1 MRPDALVATSWYE
14 SSARERLAELLD
26 PGSFTEIIPPT
37 ERCIS
42 PHLAGFDLP
51 SAFDD
56 GIVIG
61 SGRLEGNRVL
71 VAAQESSFLGG
82 TFGEVHGAKMIGLLR
97 AAAGSSGV
105 SAVLLLLDTGGVRLQ
120 EANAGEIAVGQ
131 AIVALL
137 EARAAG
143 VPVLALIGGR
153 AGCFGGGGL
162 IAGSCSAV
170 VISEQG
176 RLGVSGPEVI
186 ETNRGVEE
194 FDARDRPLVWRITG
208 GRTRRLLGIA
218 DAYVEDTID
227 AFRTAANRL
236 LADAPPLDL
245 PVLLAEHETLAQRLA
260 IFGDCRDAPEIW
272 QLLHLLTAVQ
282 DVSDAA
288 FEKMVA
294 GLQAPRDGPAAL
306 AVASQPV
313 VLSEMLG
320 VAFDWRHQV
329 TIDTDGVI
337 LGNAHPPSGVPMAI
351 VGLAK
356 GLPLGA
362 AAALRLSAAVQ
373 SVMQSAPSQ
382 PILVLVDTE
391 GQTMSRGE
399 ELLGLSQAIAHL
411 AKTIVLARLSG
422 HRVIAL
428 LYGKAVAAAFI
439 ALGLVAET
447 ALALPKADPAVMNLA
462 AIARVT
468 KLPLAQLESM
478 SQTTPVFAPGLGP
491 MLRLGAISEI
501 IGPDINLA
509 TRLGE
514 IFATPGKLVANV
526 ALPGA
531 DLARRVQAEAS
542 RE

>member
-1 MRPDALVATSWYE
+1 MRPDALVATSWYK

-260 IFGDCRDAPEIW
+260 IFGDCRDAPEIC
-272 QLLHLLTAVQ
+272 
-282 DVSDAA
+282 AA
-288 FEKMVA
+288 PASAHRSA
-294 GLQAPRDGPAAL
+294 GRVRRRIRENGRRIASPTGRAGGPGCRIAARC
-306 AVASQPV
+306 P
-313 VLSEMLG
+313 
-320 VAFDWRHQV
+320 
-329 TIDTDGVI
+329 
-337 LGNAHPPSGVPMAI
+337 LGNAWRRFR
-351 VGLAK
+351 LA
-356 GLPLGA
+356 
-362 AAALRLSAAVQ
+362 
-373 SVMQSAPSQ
+373 
-382 PILVLVDTE
+382 T
-391 GQTMSRGE
+391 
-399 ELLGLSQAIAHL
+399 
-411 AKTIVLARLSG
+411 SG
-422 HRVIAL
+422 HDR
-428 LYGKAVAAAFI
+428 YGWCHPWERSSAIRCADGDRRPRERPATRCCGGAQTFRCCAVRDAI
-439 ALGLVAET
+439 R
-447 ALALPKADPAVMNLA
+447 PQPADPC
-462 AIARVT
+462 
-468 KLPLAQLESM
+468 S
-478 SQTTPVFAPGLGP
+478 
-491 MLRLGAISEI
+491 
-501 IGPDINLA
+501 
-509 TRLGE
+509 
-514 IFATPGKLVANV
+514 
-526 ALPGA
+526 
-531 DLARRVQAEAS
+531 RRY
-542 RE
+542 

>member
-1 MRPDALVATSWYE
+1 MRAASLVATSWYE

-26 PGSFTEIIPPT
+26 EGSFREIIPPT
-37 ERCIS
+37 ERCTS

-56 GIVIG
+56 GIIIG
-61 SGRLEGNRVL
+61 SGRLDGKRVL

-82 TFGEVHGAKMIGLLR
+82 TFGEVHGAKLVGLLR
-97 AAAGSSGV
+97 AAAGSSDV

-137 EARAAG
+137 ETRAAG
-143 VPVLALIGGR
+143 VPVIALIGGR

-208 GRTRRLLGIA
+208 GRARRLLGIA

-227 AFRTAANRL
+227 AFRTAANQL
-236 LADAPPLDL
+236 IADVPLLDL
-245 PVLLAEHETLAQRLA
+245 PTLLVERERLVQRLA
-260 IFGDCRDAPEIW
+260 NFGDCRDAPEIS
-272 QLLHLLTAVQ
+272 QRLHLAVTVQ

-294 GLQAPRDGPAAL
+294 GLQVPPEGGAVPAA
-306 AVASQPV
+306 ASQPV
-313 VLSEMLG
+313 ALSQLLG
-320 VAFDWRHQV
+320 VAFDWPHQA

-337 LGNAHPPSGVPMAI
+337 LGNAHPPSGAPIAI

-362 AAALRLSAAVQ
+362 AASLRLSAAVQ
-373 SVMQSAPSQ
+373 SVMQSAPGQ
-382 PILVLVDTE
+382 PILVLMDTE
-391 GQTMSRGE
+391 GQAMSRGE

-422 HRVIAL
+422 HRVVAL
-428 LYGKAVAAAFI
+428 LHGKAVAAAFI

-447 ALALPKADPAVMNLA
+447 VLALPKAEPAVMNLA

-478 SQTTPVFAPGLGP
+478 SQTTPVFAPGLAP
-491 MLRLGAISEI
+491 MLRLGAINEI
-501 IGPDINLA
+501 IGPEINLA
-509 TRLGE
+509 RRLGE
-514 IFATPGKLVANV
+514 IFAAPSRLVATV
-526 ALPGA
+526 ELPGF

-542 RE
+542 RV

>member
-1 MRPDALVATSWYE
+1 MRPAALVATSWYE
-14 SSARERLAELLD
+14 ASARERLAALLD

-37 ERCIS
+37 ERRIS

-61 SGRLEGNRVL
+61 NGRLQGKRVL

-82 TFGEVHGAKMIGLLR
+82 TFGEVHGAKLVGLLR
-97 AAAGSSGV
+97 AAAGSSDV

-143 VPVLALIGGR
+143 VPVIALIGGR

-227 AFRTAANRL
+227 AFRAAANRL
-236 LADAPPLDL
+236 IADAPSFDL
-245 PVLLAEHETLAQRLA
+245 PTALTEHETLAQRLA
-260 IFGDCRDAPEIW
+260 NFGDCRDAPEIW
-272 QLLHLLTAVQ
+272 QRLHLPATMS
-282 DVSDAA
+282 DVSDAT
-288 FEKMVA
+288 FEKMIA
-294 GLQAPRDGPAAL
+294 GLQEPPHGAAVPAAPP
-306 AVASQPV
+306 QPV
-313 VLSEMLG
+313 VLSEVLG
-320 VAFDWRHQV
+320 VAFDWPHQV

-337 LGNAHPPSGVPMAI
+337 LGSAHPRSDAPIVI

-362 AAALRLSAAVQ
+362 AAALRLAAAVQ
-373 SVMQSAPSQ
+373 SIMQSAINQ
-382 PILVLVDTE
+382 PILILVDTE
-391 GQTMSRGE
+391 GQAMCRGE

-422 HRVIAL
+422 HRVVAL
-428 LYGKAVAAAFI
+428 LHGKAVAAAFI
-439 ALGLVAET
+439 ALGLLAET
-447 ALALPKADPAVMNLA
+447 LLALPKAEPAVMNLA

-478 SQTTPVFAPGLGP
+478 SRTTPVFAPGLAP

-501 IGPDINLA
+501 IAPDINLA

-514 IFATPGKLVANV
+514 IFAASGKPVPRV
-526 ALPGA
+526 ELPGS

-542 RE
+542 RV

>member
-208 GRTRRLLGIA
+208 GRTCRLLGIA

-260 IFGDCRDAPEIW
+260 IFGDCRDAPEIGSSCICSPQCRTCPTPHSRKW
-272 QLLHLLTAVQ
+272 SPDCKPHRTGRRPWLSHRSPLSSRKCLASLSIG
-282 DVSDAA
+282 DIRSRSIRMVSSL
-288 FEKMVA
+288 
-294 GLQAPRDGPAAL
+294 GTLIRH
-306 AVASQPV
+306 PV
-313 VLSEMLG
+313 CR
-320 VAFDWRHQV
+320 WR
-329 TIDTDGVI
+329 
-337 LGNAHPPSGVPMAI
+337 S
-351 VGLAK
+351 
-356 GLPLGA
+356 
-362 AAALRLSAAVQ
+362 S
-373 SVMQSAPSQ
+373 
-382 PILVLVDTE
+382 
-391 GQTMSRGE
+391 
-399 ELLGLSQAIAHL
+399 
-411 AKTIVLARLSG
+411 
-422 HRVIAL
+422 
-428 LYGKAVAAAFI
+428 
-439 ALGLVAET
+439 
-447 ALALPKADPAVMNLA
+447 
-462 AIARVT
+462 
-468 KLPLAQLESM
+468 
-478 SQTTPVFAPGLGP
+478 
-491 MLRLGAISEI
+491 
-501 IGPDINLA
+501 
-509 TRLGE
+509 
-514 IFATPGKLVANV
+514 
-526 ALPGA
+526 
-531 DLARRVQAEAS
+531 AS
-542 RE
+542 RKACHSVLRRRSDFPLLCSP